1 MTGEKIHATTRPKVY
16 EQTGSDAP
24 RQPCATSIEHGST
37 RLDMNYKICPR
48 DSDTASRRSANL
60 SKGYSAVF
68 ATVFIWSM
76 PSLFMFYLNGYYDPW
91 AQNFYRYSVACIAIA
106 PFLFYQIRR
115 GGPRIDMRA
124 VKLCLL
130 PCLPNVVHQVTQV
143 MALFYI
149 GPGVYT
155 IFTRASVIF
164 TALLALAFFPEE
176 RVVIRQWQFQLGTLL
191 GLIGAFGVIWFQPN
205 ANSLAAASPSAGG
218 HDQHI
223 ALPGLFIAFTATFC
237 WALYGVLIKRPSAEL
252 GSIRSFGL
260 VSFITSALLF
270 PLTLAFG
277 KIGTPLHAGMNAN
290 LVLIV
295 SAVTCIT
302 LAHIFYYVA
311 IREIGV
317 ALSQSLQL
325 LCPAIAMALSAWIY
339 GERLTHAQLW
349 SAGILLIGAFLAMR
363 VKPVDTTEAAE
374 NI

>member
-1 MTGEKIHATTRPKVY
+1 
-16 EQTGSDAP
+16 
-24 RQPCATSIEHGST
+24 
-37 RLDMNYKICPR
+37 MNYKTSPVR
-48 DSDTASRRSANL
+48 SDAQRRRSTNL

-68 ATVFIWSM
+68 ATVFIWSV
-76 PSLFMFYLNGYYDPW
+76 PSLFMYYLNRYYDPW
-91 AQNFYRYSVACIAIA
+91 AQNFYRYSVACIAIM
-106 PFLFYQIRR
+106 PLLLYQIRH
-115 GGPRIDMRA
+115 GGPRIDMHA

-130 PCLPNVVHQVTQV
+130 PCLPNVIHQVTQV

-176 RVVIRQWQFQLGTLL
+176 RVIIRQWQFQLGTLL
-191 GLIGAFGVIWFQPN
+191 GLIGAFGVIWFQAN
-205 ANSLAAASPSAGG
+205 ADLHS
-218 HDQHI
+218 QHV

-260 VSFITSALLF
+260 VSLITSALLF

-277 KIGTPLHAGMNAN
+277 KIATPLHAGAQPN
-290 LVLIV
+290 LVLII

-302 LAHIFYYVA
+302 LAHVLYYVA

-325 LCPAIAMALSAWIY
+325 LCPAIAIGLSAWIF

-349 SAGILLIGAFLAMR
+349 SAAVLLLGAFLAMR
-363 VKPVDTTEAAE
+363 TKPVATTETAE

>member
-1 MTGEKIHATTRPKVY
+1 MNHKTLPA
-16 EQTGSDAP
+16 GSNA
-24 RQPCATSIEHGST
+24 
-37 RLDMNYKICPR
+37 
-48 DSDTASRRSANL
+48 ASRRSADR
-60 SKGYSAVF
+60 SKGYFAVF
-68 ATVFIWSM
+68 ATVLIWSL
-76 PSLFMFYLNGYYDPW
+76 PSLFMYYLNRYYDPW

-106 PFLFYQIRR
+106 PLVAYQVRR
-115 GGPRIDMRA
+115 GGPRINMRA
-124 VKLCLL
+124 VRLCLL

-191 GLIGAFGVIWFQPN
+191 GLIGAFGVIWFQAN
-205 ANSLAAASPSAGG
+205 ANL
-218 HDQHI
+218 HTEHI
-223 ALPGLFIAFTATFC
+223 ALPGLCIAFTATFC

-277 KIGTPLHAGMNAN
+277 KVGTPLHAGTQAN
-290 LVLIV
+290 LVLII

-302 LAHIFYYVA
+302 LAHVLYYVA

-325 LCPAIAMALSAWIY
+325 LCPAIAVALSSWLY

-349 SAGILLIGAFLAMR
+349 SAAILLVGAFLAMR
-363 VKPVDTTEAAE
+363 TKPIATAETAE

>member
-1 MTGEKIHATTRPKVY
+1 MNQV
-16 EQTGSDAP
+16 D
-24 RQPCATSIEHGST
+24 ST
-37 RLDMNYKICPR
+37 RETVGTR
-48 DSDTASRRSANL
+48 SRASASE
-60 SKGYSAVF
+60 GYAAVF
-68 ATVFIWSM
+68 ATILIWST
-76 PSLFMFYLNGYYDPW
+76 PSLFQYYLNRYYDPW
-91 AQNFYRYSVACIAIA
+91 AQNFYRYLVACVSIA
-106 PFLFYQIRR
+106 PLLIYRMRR
-115 GGPRIDMRA
+115 GATPIDWRA
-124 VKLCLL
+124 VTICIV

-143 MALFYI
+143 MALFYM

-176 RVVIRQWQFQLGTLL
+176 RHVIRQWQFQLGTGL
-191 GLIGAFGVIWFQPN
+191 GLIGAFGVVWFQPGWK
-205 ANSLAAASPSAGG
+205 SG
-218 HDQHI
+218 HI

-237 WALYGVLIKRPSAEL
+237 WALYGVLIKRPSARL
-252 GSIRSFGL
+252 GSIRSFGI

-277 KIGTPLHAGMNAN
+277 KIGTPFQAGVQAN
-290 LVLIV
+290 LVLII

-302 LAHIFYYVA
+302 LAHVLYYVA

-325 LCPAIAMALSAWIY
+325 LCPAIAMALSAWLY

-363 VKPVDTTEAAE
+363 TKPIAKAETAE